1 MSQQVS
7 VLGNKKLLFA
17 IGALAVVIV
26 AILLGSSLL
35 SNKNEAAQVKETDAA
50 ANEAIKS
57 DASGNQILISPE
69 QIKQVGI
76 QLQSLGQPST
86 DIQTTLSLQGLAQ
99 WSPESK
105 VVLTSPV
112 AGVVQQVL
120 VQPLAAIARNSN
132 VLTVSSPDLIQT
144 QNEILQIKYQNI

>member
-57 DASGNQILISPE
+57 DASGNQILINWVANDCE
-69 QIKQVGI
+69 LFTHVKC
-76 QLQSLGQPST
+76 PSI
-86 DIQTTLSLQGLAQ
+86 D
-99 WSPESK
+99 
-105 VVLTSPV
+105 
-112 AGVVQQVL
+112 
-120 VQPLAAIARNSN
+120 
-132 VLTVSSPDLIQT
+132 
-144 QNEILQIKYQNI
+144 